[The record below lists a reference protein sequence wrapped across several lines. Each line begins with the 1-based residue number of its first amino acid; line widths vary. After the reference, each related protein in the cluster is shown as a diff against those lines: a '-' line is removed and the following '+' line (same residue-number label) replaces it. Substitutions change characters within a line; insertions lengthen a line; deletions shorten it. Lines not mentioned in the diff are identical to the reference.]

1 MSIYNNINKRP
12 SVKDM
17 ADKRTM
23 DWRIDFNNREEL
35 EYLSHLKNPKDI
47 LDYRNEREQEV
58 FLNSL

>member
-1 MSIYNNINKRP
+1 
-12 SVKDM
+12 M

-47 LDYRNEREQEV
+47 LDYRNEREAEV
-58 FLNSL
+58 FLNAL